1 MLIFL
6 LYGLPA
12 LALLGFGIWALRRET
27 DGSVRAV
34 GYLLS
39 TLGTALLL
47 VALLSTLE
55 LRMLGLLW

>member
-1 MLIFL
+1 MLILL

-27 DGSVRAV
+27 DGIVRAV

-39 TLGTALLL
+39 ALGTALLL
-47 VALLSTLE
+47 VALLSSLE
-55 LRMLGLLW
+55 LGLSGILW

>member
-6 LYGLPA
+6 SYGLPA

-27 DGSVRAV
+27 AGSVRAV

-39 TLGTALLL
+39 ALGTALLL
-47 VALLSTLE
+47 VALLSILE
-55 LRMLGLLW
+55 LGVSGLLW

>member
-1 MLIFL
+1 MLILL

-27 DGSVRAV
+27 AVSVRAV
-34 GYLLS
+34 GYLLAA
-39 TLGTALLL
+39 LGTALLL

-55 LRMLGLLW
+55 LGMSGLLW